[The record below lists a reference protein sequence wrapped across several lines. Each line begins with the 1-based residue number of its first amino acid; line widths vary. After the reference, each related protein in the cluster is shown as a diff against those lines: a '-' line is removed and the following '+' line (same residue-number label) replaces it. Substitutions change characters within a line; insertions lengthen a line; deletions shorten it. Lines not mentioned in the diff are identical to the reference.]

1 MGKVLVSEV
10 AALQGALAAEYAA
23 QWGYDVVG
31 ARSAVERQQQSRDVQ
46 AAHHDRAA
54 ALATLLR
61 QRGTTPDGPAASYD
75 LPFPVRD
82 RAAAWR
88 LAVHLEDGVAA
99 AWRYLLG
106 QTTDQGIR
114 RTAVDAL
121 TASAVQAV
129 RWRTTAG
136 IKPTTEPFPGR

>member
-1 MGKVLVSEV
+1 MVSED

-31 ARSAVERQQQSRDVQ
+31 ARSAAERQQAVRDVQ
-46 AAHHDRAA
+46 QVHRDRGN
-54 ALATLLR
+54 ALADLLR
-61 QRGTTPDGPAASYD
+61 QRGATPDGPAASYD

-82 RAAAWR
+82 QASAWR

-106 QTTDQGIR
+106 QTTDQDVR
-114 RTAVDAL
+114 QQAVDAL

-136 IKPTTEPFPGR
+136 ITPATVPFPGR